1 MKVTTGSSVKHSNR
15 LIDLARQGCA
25 DSFRQLVELHHKPIR
40 MYLAKHVRCSADVD
54 DIAQDVFVVA
64 FRQIDHFRGD
74 SKFSTWLTGI
84 AHNKALE
91 FLRAKIN
98 EKKKQSNFQQANI
111 AKHQITSLKIQ
122 RRDFEF
128 LEDQLSA
135 LELCLEQLPARSKSL
150 IERHYFDQQSAVS
163 IASEAD
169 EASGTVRMKLL
180 RIRRI
185 LQKCISNRFE
195 SNDGK

>member
-1 MKVTTGSSVKHSNR
+1 MKVTTRSSVNHSTR

-64 FRQIDHFRGD
+64 FRQLDRFRGD
-74 SKFSTWLTGI
+74 SKFSTWLIGI

-98 EKKKQSNFQQANI
+98 EKK
-111 AKHQITSLKIQ
+111 L
-122 RRDFEF
+122 
-128 LEDQLSA
+128 
-135 LELCLEQLPARSKSL
+135 SL
-150 IERHYFDQQSAVS
+150 IH
-163 IASEAD
+163 I
-169 EASGTVRMKLL
+169 
-180 RIRRI
+180 
-185 LQKCISNRFE
+185 
-195 SNDGK
+195 

>member
-1 MKVTTGSSVKHSNR
+1 M
-15 LIDLARQGCA
+15 
-25 DSFRQLVELHHKPIR
+25 
-40 MYLAKHVRCSADVD
+40 
-54 DIAQDVFVVA
+54 VA
-64 FRQIDHFRGD
+64 FRQIDRFRGD

-98 EKKKQSNFQQANI
+98 EKKKQSDFQQANI
-111 AKHQITSLKIQ
+111 VKHQISSLKIQ

-128 LEDQLSA
+128 LEDRLSA

-150 IERHYFDQQSAVS
+150 IDRHYFDQQSAVS
-163 IASEAD
+163 IASEAN

-185 LQKCISNRFE
+185 LQRCISNRFE

>member
-1 MKVTTGSSVKHSNR
+1 MKVTTGSSVNHSNR
-15 LIDLARQGCA
+15 LVDLAI
-25 DSFRQLVELHHKPIR
+25 HHKPIR
-40 MYLAKHVRCSADVD
+40 MYLAKHVQCSADVD

-64 FRQIDHFRGD
+64 FRQLERFRGD

-98 EKKKQSNFQQANI
+98 ERNKQSNLHQVSI
-111 AKHQITSLKIQ
+111 AKHQISSLKIQ
-122 RRDFEF
+122 QHDFDF

-135 LELCLEQLPARSKSL
+135 LELCLEQLPARSRTL
-150 IERHYFDQQSAVS
+150 IERHYFDQQSTVS
-163 IASEAD
+163 IASEAN

-185 LQKCISNRFE
+185 LQKCISNRFQ